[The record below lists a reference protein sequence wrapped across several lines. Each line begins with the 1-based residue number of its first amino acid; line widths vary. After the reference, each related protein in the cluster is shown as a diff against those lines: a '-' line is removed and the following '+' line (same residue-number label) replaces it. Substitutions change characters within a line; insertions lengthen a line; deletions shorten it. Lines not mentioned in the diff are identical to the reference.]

1 MNKILTALTASRSS
15 ADYQKQQQVYDFQ
28 LVMLIKKKLKLKFD
42 IIWPFDF
49 FNLTI
54 NFYKVES
61 VRRCQK
67 ELVSQLMAIVQSG
80 CKPNST
86 NDGTNNGSSTNTP
99 NGSAKPSGSDHS
111 IFSQCGPV

>member
-15 ADYQKQQQVYDFQ
+15 ADYQKQQQVCDFQ
-28 LVMLIKKKLKLKFD
+28 LVMLIKKKLKLRSYDHLIFSNYRS
-42 IIWPFDF
+42 I
-49 FNLTI
+49 
-54 NFYKVES
+54 FYKVES

-86 NDGTNNGSSTNTP
+86 NDGTNNGSSTNTS
-99 NGSAKPSGSDHS
+99 NSSAKQSGSDHS